1 MEETERDIV
10 NREIRRATLL
20 RQEQI
25 LTKLL
30 ESELAEKERD
40 TEERREAEEGVQK
53 KKGNLLELGEYY
65 NARNAEHEKLM
76 KENIT
81 YRRYYKQ
88 KVEDYFKHLT
98 E

>member
-1 MEETERDIV
+1 MKKFYYLSSLVAIIFFVTVSCESNSIEET
-10 NREIRRATLL
+10 T
-20 RQEQI
+20 
-25 LTKLL
+25 L
-30 ESELAEKERD
+30 ES
-40 TEERREAEEGVQK
+40 VQN
-53 KKGNLLELGEYY
+53 KKGNLLELDEYY

-88 KVEDYFKHLT
+88 KVEDYFKHLA